1 MLAVGVLAAVAALVL
16 GLRFRVVT
24 LVLLTLAIVINFA
37 TSVLAGSGPLVV
49 GLQMLATLAS
59 VQISYLV
66 GCLLAAHLP
75 VRAELHAKC
84 AALHSGNTFQERLK
98 AAVLVIV
105 RSFSIRKIRAL
116 GRLALAPR
124 SDGVMNPRRFA
135 ISAAV
140 LFGTVILVGGVIAA
154 VAGFGMA
161 DVKNTHRARIDDR
174 ATEKGEVS
182 ISNADAVSVA
192 AAVTAITEVALPD
205 ASQVSASETPP
216 LQFATASSDLA
227 HTDTKEAVSSAE
239 TLGESLD
246 ESLPESSQML
256 GPETAPV
263 QIATASALDL
273 VHSDAK
279 EAVSSTAT
287 LDDSLPDRSRALVP
301 ETPPDGKEAVTST
314 ETLDECLMREV
325 CIDQYLWSVYQRAPK
340 EDTTKL
346 VERRKVIVKTDGTP
360 QTVVKEF
367 TRLVDEDFTWKDPKA
382 AEKAGMSL
390 MEYVIGGMD
399 RSFKLKL
406 YHALRAM
413 DDAGLSPGI
422 TSAFRDDYRQ
432 SLASGLKAA
441 ANRSY
446 HGGSLRGG
454 YGHGLAAD
462 LVSVKGETRAER
474 FTSSEHVW
482 KWIDLHGKEF
492 GIGRPYLDKDPA
504 HVAPID
510 GKEYADHRRGAN
522 TQHARSETK
531 TRSLLT
537 VRDDHNI
544 AKLAKTARSS
554 NF

>member
-1 MLAVGVLAAVAALVL
+1 
-16 GLRFRVVT
+16 
-24 LVLLTLAIVINFA
+24 
-37 TSVLAGSGPLVV
+37 
-49 GLQMLATLAS
+49 
-59 VQISYLV
+59 
-66 GCLLAAHLP
+66 
-75 VRAELHAKC
+75 
-84 AALHSGNTFQERLK
+84 
-98 AAVLVIV
+98 
-105 RSFSIRKIRAL
+105 
-116 GRLALAPR
+116 
-124 SDGVMNPRRFA
+124 MNPRRVA
-135 ISAAV
+135 ITAA
-140 LFGTVILVGGVIAA
+140 GTVILIGGVIAA
-154 VAGFGMA
+154 VAGFEM
-161 DVKNTHRARIDDR
+161 
-174 ATEKGEVS
+174 GEASV
-182 ISNADAVSVA
+182 SNADAVSA
-192 AAVTAITEVALPD
+192 ATAATAITEAALPD
-205 ASQVSASETPP
+205 GSQRSAAETVPAQLAAVSA
-216 LQFATASSDLA
+216 SDLA
-227 HTDTKEAVSSAE
+227 HTKEAVSSAG
-239 TLGESLD
+239 TLD
-246 ESLPESSQML
+246 ESLPDSLQTR
-256 GPETAPV
+256 ETPLV
-263 QIATASALDL
+263 QVATASTSDL
-273 VHSDAK
+273 VDSGAK
-279 EAVSSTAT
+279 EAASAAT
-287 LDDSLPDRSRALVP
+287 LDEHLPDSSQALVP

-314 ETLDECLMREV
+314 ETLDECLTSEA

-340 EDTTKL
+340 EDTTKV
-346 VERRKVIVKTDGTP
+346 VERTNVIVKTDGKP

-367 TRLVDEDFTWKDPKA
+367 TRLVDDDFTWKDPKA

-399 RSFKLKL
+399 RDFKLKL

-441 ANRSY
+441 TNRSY

-474 FTSSEHVW
+474 FTSSERLW

-510 GKEYADHRRGAN
+510 GKECAGHRRGAN

-531 TRSLLT
+531 TRNLLT
-537 VRDDHNI
+537 VRDNHNI

>member
-1 MLAVGVLAAVAALVL
+1 MGAA
-16 GLRFRVVT
+16 
-24 LVLLTLAIVINFA
+24 
-37 TSVLAGSGPLVV
+37 
-49 GLQMLATLAS
+49 
-59 VQISYLV
+59 
-66 GCLLAAHLP
+66 
-75 VRAELHAKC
+75 
-84 AALHSGNTFQERLK
+84 
-98 AAVLVIV
+98 
-105 RSFSIRKIRAL
+105 
-116 GRLALAPR
+116 
-124 SDGVMNPRRFA
+124 
-135 ISAAV
+135 
-140 LFGTVILVGGVIAA
+140 LFGTAILVSGVIAA
-154 VAGFGMA
+154 VASFGMA
-161 DVKNTHRARIDDR
+161 DVKNTHAAGIKDH
-174 ATEKGEVS
+174 ATEKGEVT
-182 ISNADAVSVA
+182 ISNTGSASADT
-192 AAVTAITEVALPD
+192 AVTAITETALPD
-205 ASQVSASETPP
+205 ASQVLASETPP
-216 LQFATASSDLA
+216 VQPAAVSSDLTY
-227 HTDTKEAVSSAE
+227 TDKEAVSSAG
-239 TLGESLD
+239 TLD
-246 ESLPESSQML
+246 ESLPDSLQTLER
-256 GPETAPV
+256 ETPSV
-263 QIATASALDL
+263 QVATASTSDL
-273 VHSDAK
+273 VHSSAK
-279 EAVSSTAT
+279 EAASAAT
-287 LDDSLPDRSRALVP
+287 LDESLPDSAEPLAP
-301 ETPPDGKEAVTST
+301 ETPPDGKEALTST
-314 ETLDECLMREV
+314 ETLDECLTPEA

-340 EDTTKL
+340 EDTTKV
-346 VERRKVIVKTDGTP
+346 VERTKVIVKTDGKP

-367 TRLVDEDFTWKDPKA
+367 TRLVDEDFAWKDPKA

-399 RSFKLKL
+399 RDFKLKL

-441 ANRSY
+441 TNRSY

-474 FTSSEHVW
+474 FTSSEHLW

-531 TRSLLT
+531 TRNLLT

>member
-1 MLAVGVLAAVAALVL
+1 
-16 GLRFRVVT
+16 
-24 LVLLTLAIVINFA
+24 
-37 TSVLAGSGPLVV
+37 
-49 GLQMLATLAS
+49 
-59 VQISYLV
+59 
-66 GCLLAAHLP
+66 
-75 VRAELHAKC
+75 
-84 AALHSGNTFQERLK
+84 
-98 AAVLVIV
+98 
-105 RSFSIRKIRAL
+105 
-116 GRLALAPR
+116 
-124 SDGVMNPRRFA
+124 MNPRRVA
-135 ISAAV
+135 ITAAA

-154 VAGFGMA
+154 VAGFEM
-161 DVKNTHRARIDDR
+161 
-174 ATEKGEVS
+174 GEASV
-182 ISNADAVSVA
+182 SNADAVSA
-192 AAVTAITEVALPD
+192 ATAVTAITKAALPD
-205 ASQVSASETPP
+205 GSQRSVSETVPAHLAAVSA
-216 LQFATASSDLA
+216 SDLA
-227 HTDTKEAVSSAE
+227 HTKEAVSSAG
-239 TLGESLD
+239 TLD
-246 ESLPESSQML
+246 ESLPDSLQALEREA
-256 GPETAPV
+256 PPV
-263 QIATASALDL
+263 QVATANTSDL
-273 VHSDAK
+273 VDSGAK
-279 EAVSSTAT
+279 EAASAAT
-287 LDDSLPDRSRALVP
+287 LDEQLPDSSQALVP
-301 ETPPDGKEAVTST
+301 ETPPDGKEALDKCLTS
-314 ETLDECLMREV
+314 EA

-340 EDTTKL
+340 EDATKV
-346 VERRKVIVKTDGTP
+346 VERTKAIVKTNGKP
-360 QTVVKEF
+360 QTVVKEM
-367 TRLVDEDFTWKDPKA
+367 TRLVDEDFAWKDPKA

-399 RSFKLKL
+399 RDFKLKL

-441 ANRSY
+441 TNRSY

-474 FTSSEHVW
+474 FTSSEHLW
-482 KWIDLHGKEF
+482 KWIDLHGKES

-531 TRSLLT
+531 TRNLLT